1 MTVLNE
7 LEDPIFLKPKD
18 LLSRYEKPEFR
29 LRVMFFFMLEKED
42 FDDLLRMIIPSTAK
56 TAVAMAKNNRVAVI
70 LAENDTDN
78 LLRFLIPT
86 RN

>member
-7 LEDPIFLKPKD
+7 LEEPVFLKPKD
-18 LLSRYEKPEFR
+18 LLSRYAKPEFR
-29 LRVMFFFMLEKED
+29 LSVMFFFMLEKD
-42 FDDLLRMIIPSTAK
+42 DLDDLLRMIIPSTAK

-70 LAENDTDN
+70 LVENDADT
-78 LLRFLIPT
+78 LLRFLISI